1 MKRNFICLAALLLL
15 MSCGSKQ
22 AKSPDKAEAPIGASD
37 AAQGYT
43 YSKVLDKKI
52 RIFEEGARVLPAT
65 DPQATTA
72 GYVVFP
78 SDSSKAEVFLPQE
91 TVVLDKR
98 VVPMVRPYGMWRTTI
113 PTCWK
118 SVVTN
123 GW

>member
-52 RIFEEGARVLPAT
+52 RIFEEGARVLSAT
-65 DPQATTA
+65 DPQATMA

-78 SDSSKAEVFLPQE
+78 SDSSKAEVFLS
-91 TVVLDKR
+91 
-98 VVPMVRPYGMWRTTI
+98 VPMVRPYGMWRTTI